1 MYNLSKVSFGFNPC
15 CSKPLVVVFR
25 RKHFRLKCFNFW
37 NRFSSTHALHC
48 VLIVAWHIFI
58 RVDAA
63 NAAVHELV
71 AEPVQEPRAEE
82 QQQVAVEHAP
92 EDLVNP
98 ADLQGKPR
106 SITII

>member
-1 MYNLSKVSFGFNPC
+1 MLS
-15 CSKPLVVVFR
+15 VVFG

-37 NRFSSTHALHC
+37 NRFSSTHALHHI
-48 VLIVAWHIFI
+48 LTVAWHIFI
-58 RVDAA
+58 RVDSTNEAA
-63 NAAVHELV
+63 YALV

-92 EDLVNP
+92 ADLFNP

-106 SITII
+106 SITLI

>member
-1 MYNLSKVSFGFNPC
+1 MHLII
-15 CSKPLVVVFR
+15 
-25 RKHFRLKCFNFW
+25 
-37 NRFSSTHALHC
+37 STHASHR
-48 VLIVAWHIFI
+48 VLTVAWHIFI

-63 NAAVHELV
+63 NEVAYELI

-82 QQQVAVEHAP
+82 PQKDAVEPAP

-106 SITII
+106 SITSIFSIQCCYLNIVHLSF

>member
-1 MYNLSKVSFGFNPC
+1 M
-15 CSKPLVVVFR
+15 
-25 RKHFRLKCFNFW
+25 
-37 NRFSSTHALHC
+37 
-48 VLIVAWHIFI
+48 VAWHIFFI

-63 NAAVHELV
+63 NEVACELI

-82 QQQVAVEHAP
+82 QEEDAVELAP
-92 EDLVNP
+92 ADLINP